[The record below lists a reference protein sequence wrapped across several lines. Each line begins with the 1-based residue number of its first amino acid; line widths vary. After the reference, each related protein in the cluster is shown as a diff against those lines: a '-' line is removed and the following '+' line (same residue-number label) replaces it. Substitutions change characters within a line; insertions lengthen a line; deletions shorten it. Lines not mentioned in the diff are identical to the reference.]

1 MHYACAY
8 GWYECMQLLM
18 EADADLNAAND
29 WKLQPLAVAYLKG
42 HILLVEE
49 LLKTGKVD
57 VNAQDTNGQTLVSTT
72 GRSVVPFYYP
82 LSPPFSLFGPGRRY
96 T

>member
-1 MHYACAY
+1 MR
-8 GWYECMQLLM
+8 LLM
-18 EADADLNAAND
+18 EADADLNATND

-72 GRSVVPFYYP
+72 SKSIVPSCRL
-82 LSPPFSLFGPGRRY
+82 LSPSFSLSGPERRY